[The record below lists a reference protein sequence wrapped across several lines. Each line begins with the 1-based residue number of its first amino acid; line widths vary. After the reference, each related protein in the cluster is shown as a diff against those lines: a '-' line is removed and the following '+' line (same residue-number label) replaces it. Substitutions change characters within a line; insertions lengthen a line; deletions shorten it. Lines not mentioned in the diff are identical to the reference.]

1 MNYEDFKE
9 QFTDDVMD
17 RLFEQGIE
25 VKIEMREVNKLNE
38 SYEAVTVTPEGSNV
52 GVNVNIDN
60 FYEAM
65 NNGKSYDEVLD
76 KAVDIITKGINE
88 RPSFDIDALTDYSQM
103 KDKLVMEVVSAE
115 TNKEMLAN
123 VPHQDMEDMAVV
135 YRFVVNSDDEGRATI
150 LVTNQILD
158 SMGVTPEQLHNDA
171 MENAPNLKPVEIK
184 GMTEVMAEMMGVSV
198 EELAGM
204 GMPADPANEQMY
216 VATVPD
222 KIHGAGV
229 LAYQNF
235 MDQAAERA
243 GGECLGLRWQ
253 DLDFENRTISI
264 DHNFVHR
271 RVDEDGSTLHINTP
285 KTEAGKRTIPMIEQ
299 VYEAFLEE
307 YQIQQITGFCTQDVE
322 GYSGFVFVSS
332 NGTVT
337 LPAEVNRAIHR
348 IVDDYNAEETAL
360 ARKERR
366 EPVLLPQFSAHHLRH
381 TFCTRLCENESNL
394 KVIQSVMGH
403 KDIQTTMDIYADC
416 TEDKKQEVIKNIEGK
431 IFVI

>member
-38 SYEAVTVTPEGSNV
+38 SYEAITVTPEGSNV

-222 KIHGAGV
+222 KIHGAVV

-322 GYSGFVFVSS
+322 GYSGFVFASS

-366 EPVLLPQFSAHHLRH
+366 ESVLLPQFSAHHLRH

>member
-17 RLFEQGIE
+17 RLFEQSIE

-38 SYEAVTVTPEGSNV
+38 SYEAVTVTPGGSNV

-65 NNGKSYDEVLD
+65 NNVKSYDEVLD

-88 RPSFDIDALTDYSQM
+88 RPSFDIDAVTDYSQM

-115 TNKEMLAN
+115 TNKKMLAN

-322 GYSGFVFVSS
+322 GYSGFVFASS

-366 EPVLLPQFSAHHLRH
+366 KPVLLPQFSAHHLRH
-381 TFCTRLCENESNL
+381 IFCTRLCENESNL